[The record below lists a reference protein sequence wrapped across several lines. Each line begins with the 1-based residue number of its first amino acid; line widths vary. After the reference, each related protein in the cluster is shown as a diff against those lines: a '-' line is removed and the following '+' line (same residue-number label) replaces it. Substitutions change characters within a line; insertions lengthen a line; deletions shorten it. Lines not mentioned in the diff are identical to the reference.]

1 MRNLKRKKTV
11 EVVAKEYMPLNW
23 TRVLGYEERG
33 QERDKEERLRQ
44 ALDWDG
50 LTTFKICHKGELGWC
65 V

>member
-1 MRNLKRKKTV
+1 M
-11 EVVAKEYMPLNW
+11 VAKEYMPLNW

-33 QERDKEERLRQ
+33 HERGKEERFRQ